1 MKAII
6 LVAGYATRLY
16 PLTKDKP
23 KALLDIQGK
32 PLLQHI
38 MDDLMKIPQI
48 DQIILVSNHLFFN
61 QFSSWIEA
69 CEAKIPVHVIDDGTM
84 TNDMRLGAIKDLY
97 FAIEAFHL
105 DDDLLV
111 LAGDNLYDFSM
122 ADFVAFYNQYSHDSV
137 MIHHEND
144 IENLRKTGVAEVVD
158 HQLVSFQ
165 EKPKEPKDS
174 FAVPPFYIYRKETIS
189 LIKQYVTDHQPGDSP
204 GSLISWLME
213 RVKIY
218 GFLMPGKRF
227 DIGDL
232 ASYETAKM
240 SFQIKS

>member
-84 TNDMRLGAIKDLY
+84 TNDMRLGALKDLY
-97 FAIEAFHL
+97 FAIEAFHF

-122 ADFVAFYNQYSHDSV
+122 DDFVSFFKKNGHDSV
-137 MIHHEND
+137 MIHQENNID
-144 IENLRKTGVAEVVD
+144 NLRKTGVAEVEG
-158 HQLVSFQ
+158 HQLISFQ
-165 EKPKEPKDS
+165 EKPKELKGA
-174 FAVPPFYIYRKETIS
+174 FAVPPFYIYRKETIP
-189 LIKQYVTDHQPGDSP
+189 LIKKYVKDNHPSDSP
-204 GSLISWLME
+204 GSLIAWLLE
-213 RVKIY
+213 RVSID
-218 GFLMPGKRF
+218 GFLMPGKRY

-232 ASYETAKM
+232 ASYEAARN
-240 SFQIKS
+240 SVQIKR